1 MHPDAP
7 SPAARS
13 APVSDPGVRR
23 RTRIVSGIVYAIYWM
38 CLLMLAYIFAGYP
51 LGILSLSRLLPRRI
65 CKLPFMP
72 TVTVMMAVHDGAGL
86 IQAKLANLL
95 ELDYPGAR
103 LDIVVACD
111 GCRDDTAARCR
122 RFTGLRIQ
130 VLEFAE
136 RRGKAACLND
146 AVLSATGEV
155 LLMTDVRQQLDNQ
168 ALRELVAN
176 LSDPGVGA
184 VSGELRLRDANTGF
198 AQGMDAYWRYE
209 TMIRKSESRS
219 GSTVGVT
226 GALYA
231 IRRDLFQPL
240 PPGTVL
246 DDVLVPMNVVAA
258 GYRVIFEPLALAWDR
273 PSQQPAEERRRKIR
287 TLAGNY
293 QLVHLAPWLLKPWR
307 NPIWWRF
314 LSHKLLRLL
323 APWLLLTLAICSAVL
338 ATRHRLCAF
347 TLLLLVGGVV
357 LVGVDR
363 RLPMLGRWWP
373 VRLTVAFYYLN
384 LFAVQGLV
392 AFVRNRRLH
401 LW

>member
-1 MHPDAP
+1 MHPDGS
-7 SPAARS
+7 SPVVRS
-13 APVSDPGVRR
+13 APASNPGLRR
-23 RTRIVSGIVYAIYWM
+23 WTSFVSGIVYFIYWI

-51 LGILSLSRLLPRRI
+51 LGILGLSRLLPRRV
-65 CKLPFMP
+65 CKLSLTP
-72 TVTVMMAVHDGAGL
+72 TVTVVMAVHDGASL
-86 IQAKLANLL
+86 IQAKLANIL
-95 ELDYPGAR
+95 ELDYPEER
-103 LDIVVACD
+103 LDIVVVCD
-111 GCRDDTAARCR
+111 GCRDDTAALGRQ
-122 RFTGLRIQ
+122 FSGLRVS

-146 AVLSATGEV
+146 AVSAASGEL
-155 LLMTDVRQQLDNQ
+155 LLMTDVRQQLDPQ

-184 VSGELRLRDANTGF
+184 VSGELRLRDMNTGF

-209 TMIRKSESRS
+209 TMIRKAESRS

-231 IRRDLFQPL
+231 IRRDLFQSL

-273 PSQQPAEERRRKIR
+273 PSQQPTEERMRKIR

-293 QLVHLAPWLLKPWR
+293 QLVQLAPWLLTPSR

-323 APWLLLTLAICSAVL
+323 APWLLLTLAMCSAVL
-338 ATRHRLCAF
+338 AMRHRLCAI
-347 TLLLLVGGVV
+347 TLLLLIGSVV

-373 VRLTVAFYYLN
+373 VRLAVAFYYLN